1 MSVPGTPLVVFSH
14 LRWDFVYQR
23 PQHVL
28 SRMAARRRVIVF
40 EEPVHDP
47 SAAARVEV
55 IHPLENLSVAR
66 AHTPVTEPGF
76 CDAQQPVMERMVR
89 DVMIDEGIRHPVA
102 WLYTPMA
109 LPLARAL
116 QPIAA
121 VYDCMDELSEFL
133 GAPPGLLEREAELL
147 RWCDLVFTGGPSLYH
162 AKRERHPN
170 VHLFTSSVDRDH
182 FAKGRRG
189 HPEAADQAVIPTPRF
204 GFFGVIDERIDLP
217 LLDRLAEARP
227 DWQIVMVGPVVKI
240 DPATLP
246 RRPNLHYLGKRGYDA
261 LPTYLAGWDVCL
273 LPFAINRATRFISPT
288 KTLEY
293 MAADRPIV
301 STPIRDVAE
310 PYRDIV
316 RIAAGPDAFVA
327 ACAAA
332 LSEDTTERES
342 RSQRMR
348 AVLAMT
354 SWDGTVAAM
363 EKLLAATERGETRPA
378 QPRRAAPT
386 VRVPATP
393 ATRVP
398 VMPDV
403 PSAAGHAGAGDEGL
417 S

>member
-1 MSVPGTPLVVFSH
+1 MAGTPLVVFSH

-28 SRMAARRRVIVF
+28 SRMAARRRVIVI

-47 SAAARVEV
+47 SAAARVE
-55 IHPLENLSVAR
+55 IEHPVANLSVVR
-66 AHTPVTEPGF
+66 THTPVTEPGF

-109 LPLARAL
+109 LPLARKL
-116 QPIAA
+116 EPIAS

-133 GAPPGLLEREAELL
+133 GAPPGLLERETELL
-147 RWCDLVFTGGPSLYH
+147 RWVDLVFTGGPSLYH
-162 AKRERHPN
+162 AKRQRHPN

-189 HPEAADQAVIPTPRF
+189 NPEASDQAVIGTPRL
-204 GFFGVIDERIDLP
+204 GFFGVIDERIDLV
-217 LLDRLAEARP
+217 LLDRLAQARP

-246 RRPNLHYLGKRGYDA
+246 RHPNLHYLGMRSYDA
-261 LPTYLAGWDVCL
+261 LPGYLAGWDVCL

-293 MAADRPIV
+293 MAADHPIV

-316 RIAAGPDAFVA
+316 RIAADPDAFIA
-327 ACAAA
+327 ACQHA
-332 LSEDTTERES
+332 LSEHVMERES

-354 SWDGTVAAM
+354 SWNGTAAGM
-363 EKLLAATERGETRPA
+363 EKLIAAVERGEEHKVE
-378 QPRRAAPT
+378 PRRAPAMRAPLKPA
-386 VRVPATP
+386 VPL
-393 ATRVP
+393 P
-398 VMPDV
+398 VTPDV
-403 PSAAGHAGAGDEGL
+403 SSATGHARTGTEGL